1 MNNHKKHRINA
12 GFLTSFENSIFF
24 SEPQFRMLLTRERKR
39 SERTKAPFLLVVA
52 AIQAVK
58 GEHGNRNKYMEKLK
72 ECLSIS
78 SREIDVRGWYHDG
91 EEAGVIFTDV
101 KKDAVKFIV
110 EKLRENIKSMLG
122 EDIIPS
128 ISLRYELFPLEDG
141 KSWILSP
148 NDSKIIFPDNEDKNP
163 GSVVQRSLKRSLD
176 VVVAFTTLTML
187 LPLFAVVAA
196 MIKAT
201 SKGPVFFKQQRI
213 GYSGKPFTI
222 YKFRSMKTDCD
233 PAIHKAY
240 VQQLI
245 KQGSGNDG
253 EGKEV
258 QVFKIKNDPRLTP
271 IGGLLRKTS
280 IDELP
285 QFFNVLIG
293 NMSIVGPRPPVAY
306 EVEAYDVWHRR
317 RLLDA
322 VPGITGLWQVE
333 GRSRTTFDEMVRM
346 DIRYSQEWS
355 LWLDMKLIM
364 KTPGAVVTGKGA
376 Y

>member
-1 MNNHKKHRINA
+1 MNNHKKHHSVDYLSA
-12 GFLTSFENSIFF
+12 SFTDSLFF
-24 SEPQFRMLLTRERKR
+24 SEPQFRMLLVRERKR

-52 AIQAVK
+52 AIGTVK
-58 GEHGNRNKYMEKLK
+58 SDHSNREKHIEKLK
-72 ECLSIS
+72 ECLTIS
-78 SREIDVRGWYHDG
+78 SREIDVRGWFHDG
-91 EEAGVIFTDV
+91 DEAGVIFTDV
-101 KKDAVKFIV
+101 KKDAVEFIV
-110 EKLRENIKSMLG
+110 EKLKENIKSMLG
-122 EDIIPS
+122 VDIMPS

-141 KSWILSP
+141 KSWKMTP
-148 NDSKIIFPDNEDKNP
+148 HDSDIIFPDKEDKNS
-163 GSVVQRSLKRSLD
+163 GSAVQRGLKRSLD
-176 VVVAFTTLTML
+176 VMVAFTALTML
-187 LPLFAVVAA
+187 VPLFSVVALL
-196 MIKAT
+196 IKAT

-213 GYSGKPFTI
+213 GYSGKPFTM
-222 YKFRSMKTDCD
+222 YKFRSMKTDSD

-245 KQGSGNDG
+245 KQGSGNDV
-253 EGKEV
+253 EGKVV

-285 QFFNVLIG
+285 QLINVLIG
-293 NMSIVGPRPPVAY
+293 NMSLVGPRPPVAY

-322 VPGITGLWQVE
+322 IPGITGLWQVE

-364 KTPGAVVTGKGA
+364 KTPAAVVTGKGA